1 MEKID
6 ISISENYINIVSE
19 YFESISN
26 YVNLNLV
33 DNHSLFLSNGLNIIK
48 NIFEYTLIT
57 KKNLVTV
64 DLYSHRAF
72 YYYLEYVK
80 QIQEAEMHLDIDY
93 TKTSV
98 FVYERIVGEINNDDT
113 NSIANILSLNDEN
126 NNLMNIDIK
135 DLINQIN
142 IFIHNLFNLNSRQ
155 RIDGCNEKIK
165 RNINIIKKY
174 YKSANLINKYVNLL
188 KEKIDMSDEDNYK
201 VILNTCLMLASSR
214 RKTDDNLVNL
224 IKKFYINEDTLTDN
238 YKKLNTKDFVYWLVF
253 HNNR

>member
-1 MEKID
+1 MNKID
-6 ISISENYINIVSE
+6 NSISENYINIVSE
-19 YFESISN
+19 YFESIPN

-93 TKTSV
+93 TKTSM

-113 NSIANILSLNDEN
+113 NSIANILSLNDQTS
-126 NNLMNIDIK
+126 NLKNIDIK

-142 IFIHNLFNLNSRQ
+142 IFIHNLFNLNSKQ

-174 YKSANLINKYVNLL
+174 YKNVSLINKYVNLL
-188 KEKIDMSDEDNYK
+188 KEKIEISDEDNFK
-201 VILNTCLMLASSR
+201 IITNTCLMLTSSR
-214 RKTDDNLVNL
+214 RKTGLNLVNL
-224 IKKFYINEDTLTDN
+224 VKKFYINEEVLTDK
-238 YKKLNTKDFVYWLVF
+238 YKNLSAKDFVYWLVF
-253 HNNR
+253 HNNH